1 MDLSYVIPKVVK
13 KIFNRAAIKKSDID
27 LTARVDIG
35 SIIVG
40 SKMGRYSYIG
50 EHTSLLDTEVGNY
63 TSISNY
69 CAIGGGG
76 HPIDWVS
83 MSPVF
88 NSSKGI
94 IKKSFSSNCYEPFK
108 KTYIGNDVWI
118 GSHCLIKAGVTVSDG
133 AVVGM
138 GSVVTKDI
146 GPYEIWAG
154 NPAKLIRKR
163 FDDEMIEAL
172 QNSEWWYLDDS
183 ELVRYADL
191 FNSPAAFLDKYRK
204 DK

>member
-1 MDLSYVIPKVVK
+1 MKLSYIVPKVIK
-13 KIFNRAAIKKSDID
+13 KIFNRAAIKDSVID
-27 LTARVDIG
+27 STARVDIG
-35 SIIVG
+35 SIIAG
-40 SKMGRYSYIG
+40 SRMGKYSYVG
-50 EHTSLLDTEVGNY
+50 EHSSLLDTEVGNF

-69 CAIGGGG
+69 CSIGGGG

-83 MSPVF
+83 TSPVF

-94 IKKSFSSNCYEPFK
+94 IKKSFSSNYYEPFK

-118 GSHCLIKAGVTVSDG
+118 GSHCLIKAGVTIADG
-133 AVVGM
+133 AVIGM
-138 GSVVTKDI
+138 GSVVTKNV

-154 NPAKLIRKR
+154 NPAHFIRKR
-163 FDDEMIEAL
+163 FDDEQIEAL

-191 FNSPAAFLDKYRK
+191 FNSPTAFIDKYRE